1 MKLSI
6 VVVNYNVKYFLQQ
19 LLLSLFQSKVEFDFE
34 IIIVDNNSQDGSIPF
49 LQKQFPGVKYL
60 TNDENLGFA
69 KASNQ
74 GIRSAIGDYVLLL
87 NPDTL
92 LREDTLSEAVAF
104 MEGHP
109 QAGAIGVKMVDGAG
123 RYLPESKR
131 GFPSPG
137 VAFNKLIGLNK
148 LFPKSKFF
156 NGYYLGHLDSEQS
169 HEIDVLTGAFMLIR
183 RSVLDQV
190 GLLDEDYFMYG
201 EDIDL
206 SYRIRQAGYKIYY
219 TPASSIVHFKGEST
233 DKNTLEYVR
242 RFYSAMK
249 IFARKH
255 YSGSRASILRM
266 MLNLSIYSSAAV
278 SVVQKTLHSVLW
290 PLIDFLLIFA
300 AFGIIKELWALYYFR
315 DPLYYDQSR
324 IQTNFL
330 LYSSIWVITFFLS
343 GVYDRISDIHRLIR
357 SGLVGGIMVVT
368 LYSLFGSS
376 FRPSRAILILG
387 SIAAFLL
394 LLIFRWIWL
403 SLARKQG
410 VINSENRKK
419 LLVVGDE
426 SEVNKVVQIM
436 NANGVNFTL
445 IGRVSPGE
453 DFESNSVGNLS
464 QLDQIVRFYE
474 TDEIIFCS
482 KNIPASEIMRWMSR
496 LGSSHYV
503 KIAPDKAE
511 SVLGSRNKNFPGDLH
526 TFEVKY
532 NIADPV
538 FRRSKRLLDI
548 GLSLLFTISLPALIL
563 VVRNRLDFIQNIW
576 AVAAAN
582 KTWVSYSS
590 PGANLIFP
598 PLQPGI
604 LRTLEDV
611 TDRHPFES
619 LRNADYYYARDYGIV
634 RDLEIIFRNIKDL
647 GGNDIAN
654 RG

>member
-34 IIIVDNNSQDGSIPF
+34 IIIVDNCSQDGSVPF
-49 LQKQFPGVKYL
+49 LQKQFPSVKYL
-60 TNDENLGFA
+60 TNNENLGFA

-74 GIRSAIGDYVLLL
+74 GIRSATGDYILLL

-92 LREDTLSEAVAF
+92 VREDTLREVVAF
-104 MEGHP
+104 MEAHSE
-109 QAGAIGVKMVDGAG
+109 AGAVGVKMVDGAG

-137 VAFNKLIGLNK
+137 VAFNKLIGLSN
-148 LFPKSKFF
+148 LFPKSKLF
-156 NGYYLGHLDSEQS
+156 NGYYLGHLDPEQT

-183 RSVLDQV
+183 KNVLDEV

-219 TPASSIVHFKGEST
+219 TPVSSIVHFKGEST

-255 YSGSRASILRM
+255 YSGSKASILRM
-266 MLNLSIYSSAAV
+266 MLNFSIYSSAAI
-278 SVVQKTLHSVLW
+278 SVAQKTLRAILW

-300 AFGIIKELWALYYFR
+300 AFGMIKELWASYYFK
-315 DPLYYDQSR
+315 DPFYYDESS

-357 SGLVGGIMVVT
+357 SGLIGGIMVVA
-368 LYSLFGSS
+368 LYSLLGSS

-394 LLIFRWIWL
+394 LLSFRWIWL
-403 SLARKQG
+403 SLARKRG
-410 VINSENRKK
+410 VISNEDRKK
-419 LLVVGDE
+419 LLVVGEE

-436 NANGVNFTL
+436 NANGINFRL
-445 IGRVSPGE
+445 NGRVSPGE
-453 DFESNSVGNLS
+453 QFESNSVGNLS
-464 QLDQIVRFYE
+464 QLDQIVRFHE

-503 KIAPDKAE
+503 KIAPDQAE

-538 FRRSKRLLDI
+538 FRRSKRLIDL
-548 GLSLLFTISLPALIL
+548 GLCLLFTIFLPILIL
-563 VVRNRLDFIQNIW
+563 VVRNRVGFIRNIW
-576 AVAAAN
+576 GVAAAN

-590 PGANLIFP
+590 PNANLIFP

-604 LRTLEDV
+604 LRTLEDA

-619 LRNADYYYARDYGIV
+619 LRNADYYYARDYGIL

-647 GGNDIAN
+647 G
-654 RG
+654 RT